1 MSTDSIAYF
10 IIILATF
17 ILCCFSHLKYRSWFL
32 ISFSLLFLG
41 VVNPKTSLIFLTIG
55 LINYLCIKKFNKS
68 NFTSH
73 ILVIFNISC
82 LSLIKYIA
90 PHTGWFIG
98 SNYVLPI
105 GISIFIFQQISFI
118 VDVKHID
125 TKKLIFSDYL
135 TYSFFLGNLT
145 TGPILKFS
153 SFIEQQKS
161 ILIFSKRGIELG
173 IIYICAGLFKKMVV
187 ADSLSTFTSFLF
199 KKEIYGSMNL
209 IIPFLF
215 NKYEV
220 YANFSGFTDIAIGIG
235 LIFGIELPQNFNR
248 PFAVSSIV
256 EFWKR
261 WHMSLT
267 AWIREYVF
275 YPLTTSRF
283 NFFGPYP
290 IMAVTFLVFAIWHD
304 LKITHITYGFIQVL
318 LVYLS
323 IRFAIVNTLINSSSP
338 PVRYFFKMIK
348 CLWFYVVLISIPG
361 ILFRAESMSQFNRIM
376 WNLTNTPIQSSG
388 YFILH
393 SYGSIPLSLATIIIM
408 EIYEKYLRA
417 EKIHSMITSKNIW
430 IKSVLLLVFFIL
442 LMLLK
447 HNYSDTNFI
456 YSNY

>member
-32 ISFSLLFLG
+32 ISFSILFLG
-41 VVNPKTSLIFLTIG
+41 ITNPKTSLIFIAIG
-55 LINYLCIKKFNKS
+55 LTNYLCVKHFNKFNLA
-68 NFTSH
+68 SH
-73 ILVIFNISC
+73 ALVIFNIFC

-90 PHTGWFIG
+90 PHTEWFTGTSYI
-98 SNYVLPI
+98 LPV

-118 VDVKHID
+118 IDMKHID
-125 TKKLIFSDYL
+125 TKKLVFSDYL
-135 TYSFFLGNLT
+135 TYSFFIGNLA
-145 TGPILKFS
+145 TGPILKFTN
-153 SFIEQQKS
+153 FIEQQKS
-161 ILIFSKRGIELG
+161 ILVFSKKGIELG
-173 IIYICAGLFKKMVV
+173 IIFICAGLFKKMAV
-187 ADSLSTFTSFLF
+187 ADNLSSFTAFLF
-199 KKEIYGSMNL
+199 KEKTLYSMNL

-215 NKYEV
+215 NKYEI

-283 NFFGPYP
+283 NLFGPYP

-304 LKITHITYGFIQVL
+304 LKITHILYGLIQVM

-323 IRFAIVNTLINSSSP
+323 IKFAVVNSLINSSSP
-338 PVRYFFKMIK
+338 LIKYFLKTIK
-348 CLWFYVVLISIPG
+348 WAWFYVVLISIPG
-361 ILFRAESMSQFNRIM
+361 ILFRAESMSQFNNIM
-376 WNLTNTPIQSSG
+376 WNLTNTPLETSR

-393 SYGSIPLSLATIIIM
+393 SYGSMPLCIATICIM
-408 EIYEKYLRA
+408 EIYEKYFQA
-417 EKIHSMITSKNIW
+417 DKIHNIVASKNIW
-430 IKSVLLLVFFIL
+430 IKSLMLLAFFIL